1 MVPLDKEL
9 QWVNV
14 KQNPFRQI
22 YAHLG
27 TIKPR
32 ATLGCLELPYNQNSG
47 IFRTQAFFL
56 FFFLFEQITHLH
68 IELTKKLKTKKSITT
83 DVKVP
88 DVKSYKRL
96 RYKYK

>member
-32 ATLGCLELPYNQNSG
+32 ATLGCLELSYNQNSG
-47 IFRTQAFFL
+47 IFRTQVFFL

-68 IELTKKLKTKKSITT
+68 IELTKKL
-83 DVKVP
+83 
-88 DVKSYKRL
+88 R
-96 RYKYK
+96 